1 MSDTA
6 SQDALTPRDEIVAI
20 LARETSIDLNRFARE
35 TAIDLKRFAP
45 DTKLSELDIASIDL
59 VQAIFAIET
68 RFDIEI
74 PPGIEG
80 QDATVDD
87 LIGHIL
93 ALIEKRQTAAGAT

>member
-1 MSDTA
+1 MHRPDPA
-6 SQDALTPRDEIVAI
+6 SQDALTPRDESVAI
-20 LARETSIDLNRFARE
+20 LARETAIDLN
-35 TAIDLKRFAP
+35 RFAP